1 MPNSRFPASLCGT
14 KPPGIGVSDR
24 RLPKGSNRVT
34 RPNSLST
41 AARVPFGPLS
51 TTESPR
57 NSPGPSPS
65 LPKTPTTRLF
75 RSRQWIWTSKEL
87 ITHATSSDTKA
98 MSALQLSGAS
108 DEATGSKEWKL
119 ELPAPSEHPIAIAIV
134 GTATDVDR
142 MRSMA
147 PPAESLHVRATGLL
161 HAPNVQAA
169 LVGGVIPPP
178 ASRTPRCRLH
188 VGGPTSPS
196 TQARVRSCK
205 ITDAYTSAKNSTG
218 PGGSPLSSLVAAIP
232 ASMLSG
238 HAATL
243 PKLARSHRVG
253 CGFRSLTWRCRGRE
267 EFQRGHHIGIHR
279 LRCVTHSQ
287 RTTVGVPSKD
297 GAARVVLAE

>member
-1 MPNSRFPASLCGT
+1 MSAPQACSMHPTS
-14 KPPGIGVSDR
+14 R
-24 RLPKGSNRVT
+24 RLWS
-34 RPNSLST
+34 
-41 AARVPFGPLS
+41 AASFH
-51 TTESPR
+51 
-57 NSPGPSPS
+57 
-65 LPKTPTTRLF
+65 
-75 RSRQWIWTSKEL
+75 RQPAAL
-87 ITHATSSDTKA
+87 RGVDY
-98 MSALQLSGAS
+98 MSA
-108 DEATGSKEWKL
+108 D
-119 ELPAPSEHPIAIAIV
+119 P
-134 GTATDVDR
+134 
-142 MRSMA
+142 
-147 PPAESLHVRATGLL
+147 
-161 HAPNVQAA
+161 
-169 LVGGVIPPP
+169 
-178 ASRTPRCRLH
+178 
-188 VGGPTSPS
+188 
-196 TQARVRSCK
+196 RVRPRKHGFDHCK